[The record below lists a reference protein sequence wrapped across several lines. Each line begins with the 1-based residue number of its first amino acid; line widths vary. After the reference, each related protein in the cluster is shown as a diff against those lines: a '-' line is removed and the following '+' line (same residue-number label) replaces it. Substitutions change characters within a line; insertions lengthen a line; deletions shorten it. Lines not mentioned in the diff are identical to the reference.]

1 MKPFSHTLAHNR
13 MHSTANAV
21 RNTVPAVGEGA
32 GNGALSLTVNL
43 PDSYMPANQRFCR
56 LWTWKLAG
64 SVSGLT
70 TSVICK
76 KCRKVQGCS
85 VFVKTA

>member
-13 MHSTANAV
+13 MHSTANTV

-32 GNGALSLTVNL
+32 GNDALLLTVNL
-43 PDSYMPANQRFCR
+43 TDSYMPANQRFLR
-56 LWTWKLAG
+56 VWTWKLAG

-70 TSVICK
+70 TSVICILT
-76 KCRKVQGCS
+76 CT
-85 VFVKTA
+85 FVR